1 MTRICAFG
9 ALMLLAVTGGS
20 CGGGE
25 SAGPTSPTAT
35 PTASTPA
42 TADPAPPPSG
52 GCSRPPAPSN
62 FAVALSESRAVFTW
76 SAVNGA
82 IDYTIRV
89 GTTSGASNVISTN
102 TTQTTYAWNGTARG
116 TYFATVEARNSCG
129 SGASAS
135 WISFTTM

>member
-1 MTRICAFG
+1 MTRTCTFVGLIV
-9 ALMLLAVTGGS
+9 LAVAGVS

-25 SAGPTSPTAT
+25 SGGPTSPTAT

-42 TADPAPPPSG
+42 TADPTPPSG
-52 GCSRPPAPSN
+52 ACSRPPAPSN

-76 SAVNGA
+76 SAVSGA

-89 GTTSGASNVISTN
+89 GTTMGTANVISTN
-102 TTQTTYAWNGTARG
+102 TSQTTYAWNGTERG
-116 TYFATVEARNSCG
+116 NYFATVEARNSCG
-129 SGASAS
+129 SGASAA